1 METKKYERRDR
12 VFANPFLNCPDSVS
26 KIILEKKTVTKHKLR
41 AKLQVIFQFMIKHTF
56 SDDIAL
62 RNRATDTR
70 GPLPLPD
77 TLMSPPFPHR

>member
-1 METKKYERRDR
+1 M
-12 VFANPFLNCPDSVS
+12 
-26 KIILEKKTVTKHKLR
+26 TKHEVR
-41 AKLQVIFQFMIKHTF
+41 AKLHVIFLFIIKHTF